1 VDRTLLGASGDGS
14 NTRGHGADEV
24 LLAHEIPSL
33 CGAHAA
39 AAVVLKTVLWD
50 RSTVRARF
58 RRSSPLNAT
67 VPTKIPGPAGA
78 RVLAAAP
85 ISCPQR

>member
-1 VDRTLLGASGDGS
+1 VDAAVLDARADGG

-24 LLAHEIPSL
+24 LAHEIPSL

-39 AAVVLKTVLWD
+39 AAIVLKTVLWD